1 MIKEQPSQE
10 ETRSRATC
18 GWPPM
23 RTAPAMMP
31 MAMRRFR
38 LAKFFHTASGRR
50 GRALVIVS
58 RRAAPLLR
66 MIDLYQCANN
76 SFD

>member
-1 MIKEQPSQE
+1 
-10 ETRSRATC
+10 
-18 GWPPM
+18 M

-58 RRAAPLLR
+58 RRAAPF
-66 MIDLYQCANN
+66 CE
-76 SFD
+76 

>member
-58 RRAAPLLR
+58 RRAAPF
-66 MIDLYQCANN
+66 ANDRFV
-76 SFD
+76 SMRQ